1 MRGDPDV
8 VDELTADHRIFD
20 ALLAQFNNAPP
31 GTADRKRLV
40 NVLTIELKRHLAFQ
54 EQHLPLALPKH
65 LDHSDA
71 LATQKNAD
79 HSRMR
84 HLLEQLQEREPDDA
98 DFDHLV
104 DQVHTQ
110 LRTHIDTE
118 ENHLFPQLRLCFHPY
133 VLDNLAKKYRR
144 GDH

>member
-31 GTADRKRLV
+31 GTPDRKRLI
-40 NVLTIELKRHLAFQ
+40 NTLTIELKKHLAFQ
-54 EQHLPLALPKH
+54 EQHLPPVLREH
-65 LDHSDA
+65 LDHGDT
-71 LATQKNAD
+71 LATQKSAD

-84 HLLEQLQEREPDDA
+84 HLLEQLQAHEPDDVY
-98 DFDHLV
+98 FDHLV
-104 DQVHTQ
+104 GQLHTQ
-110 LRTHIDTE
+110 LRTHIDAE
-118 ENHLFPQLRLCFHPY
+118 EIHLFPQLRLGVHPY

-144 GDH
+144 ADH